1 MVNARPPTKAKLQ
14 LCDPRTHMCCLQYWS
29 ACITKAQAPNPLSS
43 RDGRLLR
50 PVPKAW
56 KLPPSELTRK
66 LQEAMQKLHEVQA
79 GLLCAAWG
87 STGQPDKA
95 SLALMRGYA
104 YARAGKPE
112 QALRVSQF
120 TTLHQSEDRAIDL
133 LRQLYELIVSQQ
145 ELLSCPQYM
154 YCEQHTQHCNWIL
167 IPP

>member
-1 MVNARPPTKAKLQ
+1 MLDPQQKHGCSFARCAP
-14 LCDPRTHMCCLQYWS
+14 DMCCLQYWS

-43 RDGRLLR
+43 RDGGLLR

-56 KLPPSELTRK
+56 KLPPSELTQK

-104 YARAGKPE
+104 YARAGRPE

-145 ELLSCPQYM
+145 ELSCPQSM
-154 YCEQHTQHCNWIL
+154 YCEQHTQQCNWIL